1 MVVPLIRRLTLGIA
15 LAGTVAGA
23 SQPPDLRT
31 RAETSDYA
39 ETSRYDDVMRVT
51 RGIAESRALARV
63 ETFGRSEEGRELP
76 LLVLA
81 NPAIASPDAARRLKR
96 PIVFIQAN
104 IHGGE
109 VEGKEASLQ
118 LARRLTTG
126 DLQPLLGDLVVLIAP
141 IYNADG
147 NERISLEHRTAQNGP
162 DRRRRHARERQ
173 RPGPQPRLHEA
184 GFGRSARARRTAR
197 ALGPACR
204 HRLAHDQRLVSRL
217 PSDLLADAQS
227 QRRSAV

>member
-81 NPAIASPDAARRLKR
+81 NPAIASPDAARRLRR

-126 DLQPLLGDLVVLIAP
+126 DLQPLLGDLVV
-141 IYNADG
+141 ADRARSTTPMATSG
-147 NERISLEHRTAQNGP
+147 SAWRTGRRRTA
-162 DRRRRHARERQ
+162 RSA
-173 RPGPQPRLHEA
+173 A
-184 GFGRSARARRTAR
+184 SARARTPAAWTSTATT
-197 ALGPACR
+197 
-204 HRLAHDQRLVSRL
+204 
-217 PSDLLADAQS
+217 
-227 QRRSAV
+227 